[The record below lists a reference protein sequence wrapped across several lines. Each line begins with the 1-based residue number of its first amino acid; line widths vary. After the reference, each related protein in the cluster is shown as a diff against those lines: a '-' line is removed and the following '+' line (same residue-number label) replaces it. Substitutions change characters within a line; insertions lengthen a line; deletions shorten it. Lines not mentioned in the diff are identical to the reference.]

1 MGKTEPCILQ
11 SHKDRKHPHARGEDT
26 YIVNVETPELETSPR
41 PWGRPV
47 LRVLSFTVHRNIPTP
62 VGKTMAYSRGVAL
75 SQKHPHARGEDSA
88 VACMVTLHW
97 ETSPR
102 PWGRLYGQALARPAV
117 RNIPTPVGKTGACN
131 LLQIDNRKHPHAR
144 GEDAGGK
151 VTMYGVT
158 ETSPRPWGRLV
169 GRCNFV
175 NGAGN
180 IPTPVGKTLCHGT
193 TGKRTRKHPHARGED
208 CFSPPCAVLVTE
220 TSPRPWGRHSH
231 SLYSNNEVRN
241 IPTPVGKTLL
251 HHLRTTP
258 TKKHPHARGEDA
270 LDLTA

>member
-26 YIVNVETPELETSPR
+26 YIVNVETPEL
-41 PWGRPV
+41 
-47 LRVLSFTVHRNIPTP
+47 
-62 VGKTMAYSRGVAL
+62 
-75 SQKHPHARGEDSA
+75 
-88 VACMVTLHW
+88 
-97 ETSPR
+97 
-102 PWGRLYGQALARPAV
+102 
-117 RNIPTPVGKTGACN
+117 
-131 LLQIDNRKHPHAR
+131 
-144 GEDAGGK
+144 
-151 VTMYGVT
+151 

-220 TSPRPWGRHSH
+220 TSPRPWGRH
-231 SLYSNNEVRN
+231 LFEVHRAIRHGN
-241 IPTPVGKTLL
+241 IPTPVGKTAIYQLFSNGNNYILWPFQFQIFKDSSKKLL
-251 HHLRTTP
+251 FLLLSGIGRFFL
-258 TKKHPHARGEDA
+258 EN
-270 LDLTA
+270 

>member
-102 PWGRLYGQALARPAV
+102 PWGRRPHADEPSCSSG
-117 RNIPTPVGKTGACN
+117 NIPTPVGKTAIKESGLNC
-131 LLQIDNRKHPHAR
+131 NRKHPHAR
-144 GEDAGGK
+144 GEDARTSG
-151 VTMYGVT
+151 TM
-158 ETSPRPWGRLV
+158 SR
-169 GRCNFV
+169 
-175 NGAGN
+175 A
-180 IPTPVGKTLCHGT
+180 
-193 TGKRTRKHPHARGED
+193 A
-208 CFSPPCAVLVTE
+208 E
-220 TSPRPWGRHSH
+220 TSPRPWGRHPGANE
-231 SLYSNNEVRN
+231 SLAHRRN
-241 IPTPVGKTLL
+241 IPTPVGKTF
-251 HHLRTTP
+251 
-258 TKKHPHARGEDA
+258 A
-270 LDLTA
+270 LFFAELF